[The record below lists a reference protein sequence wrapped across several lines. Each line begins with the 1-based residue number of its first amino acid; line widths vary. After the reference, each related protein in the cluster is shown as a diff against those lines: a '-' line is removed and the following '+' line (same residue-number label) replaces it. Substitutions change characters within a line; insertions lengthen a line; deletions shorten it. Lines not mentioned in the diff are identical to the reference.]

1 MGDSEDRLVSVFKT
15 EDPGL
20 LPLAKIALESAGI
33 EYQARSSGKVDNLQW
48 TMSQAPTN
56 HPFVIEILVAGDEAS
71 RASDLLADLNQS
83 ATVSAS
89 DPAVLG
95 DSSEP
100 QAVRLEVADTGLA
113 LAAVTEEQLQWLG
126 SHLEEIGQQQ
136 YLVDHEGMA
145 RLRRSGANRDL
156 VRQLDQAL
164 GDADSITL
172 RWMVG

>member
-20 LPLAKIALESAGI
+20 LPLAKIALETAGI
-33 EYQARSSGKVDNLQW
+33 EYQARSAGKVDNLQW

-56 HPFVIEILVAGDEAS
+56 RPFVMEILVAGDVAG

-95 DSSEP
+95 DSAEP
-100 QAVRLEVADTGLA
+100 QAVRLEVAGTALA
-113 LAAVTEEQLQWLG
+113 LATVTEEQLQWLG
-126 SHLEEIGQQQ
+126 SHLEETGQQE
-136 YLVDHEGMA
+136 YLLDDEGMM
-145 RLRRSGANRDL
+145 RLQRSGTNRDL
-156 VRQLDQAL
+156 VRVLGHAL
-164 GDADSITL
+164 GDSERVTL
-172 RWMVG
+172 RWSVG